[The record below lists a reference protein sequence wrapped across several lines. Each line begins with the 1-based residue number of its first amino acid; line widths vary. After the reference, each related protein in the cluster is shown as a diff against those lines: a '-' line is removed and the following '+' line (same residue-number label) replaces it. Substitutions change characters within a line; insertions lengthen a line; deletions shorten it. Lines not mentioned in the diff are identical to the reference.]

1 MNVSQLMTH
10 DPITLRPDDVVS
22 LALEHM
28 HRYDVRELPVVV
40 DDTLVGIV
48 TDRDVRMTL
57 GPGAAAMDE
66 RELSPRALSERV
78 DAIMTSDVATLHP
91 AVTASEA
98 CRLLVANKVGAMPVV
113 DAQGDL
119 LGICSVTD
127 LLAEAA
133 ALFESEE

>member
-1 MNVSQLMTH
+1 MNVSELMTH

-57 GPGAAAMDE
+57 GLGAVALDE
-66 RELSPRALSERV
+66 RELSPRSLAGSIE
-78 DAIMTSDVATLHP
+78 AIMTSDVATLHP
-91 AVTASEA
+91 AVPASEA
-98 CRLLVANKVGAMPVV
+98 CRLLVAHKVGAMPVV
-113 DAQGDL
+113 DAQGGL

-127 LLAEAA
+127 LLSEAA
-133 ALFESEE
+133 VLFEQEE